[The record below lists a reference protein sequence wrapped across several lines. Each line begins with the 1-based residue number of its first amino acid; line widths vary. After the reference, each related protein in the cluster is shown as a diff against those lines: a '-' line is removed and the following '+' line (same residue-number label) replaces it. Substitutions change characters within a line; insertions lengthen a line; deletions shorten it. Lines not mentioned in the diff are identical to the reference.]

1 MNLTIKYF
9 GMLTEVTKC
18 NEESLQF
25 SDSTVLDLLNTL
37 FNKYPSLKS
46 KEFRVAQNQTLVS
59 NETIISDTEIA
70 LLPPFAGG

>member
-37 FNKYPSLKS
+37 FNKYPGLKN